1 MSLNRSEQLVFDY
14 LQTQPEER
22 QHWRE
27 KVLATARQEADPH
40 AAAASLERELW
51 RYHQERSQVAAAFQ
65 SQAPLG
71 AAQRLSMR
79 NLAEY
84 LLRLWAPPRP
94 KRRLT
99 PGDNAA
105 SEPEKI

>member
-14 LQTQPEER
+14 LQTHPEER

-27 KVLATARQEADPH
+27 KVLAVERREPDPH

-51 RYHQERSQVAAAFQ
+51 RYYQERSQVAPAFRGHGL
-65 SQAPLG
+65 SETT
-71 AAQRLSMR
+71 QRVSLR

-84 LLRLWAPPRP
+84 LLRLWVPLRP

-99 PGDNAA
+99 PGDNGA
-105 SEPEKI
+105 SGPEKT

>member
-14 LQTQPEER
+14 LQTHPEER

-27 KVLATARQEADPH
+27 KVLAVARQEADPH
-40 AAAASLERELW
+40 VAASSLERELW
-51 RYHQERSQVAAAFQ
+51 RYHQERSQVTPAFRAE
-65 SQAPLG
+65 APLG
-71 AAQRLSMR
+71 TVQRLSMR

-84 LLRLWAPPRP
+84 LLRLWVAPRA

-105 SEPEKI
+105 SGPEKI

>member
-14 LQTQPEER
+14 LQTHPEER

-27 KVLATARQEADPH
+27 KVLAAARQEIDPH
-40 AAAASLERELW
+40 AAAASLERDLW
-51 RYHQERSQVAAAFQ
+51 RYHQERSQVAAAFRNQ
-65 SQAPLG
+65 GPLG

-84 LLRLWAPPRP
+84 LLRLWASPRP

-99 PGDNAA
+99 SGDNAA